1 MKLYFVRHG
10 ESEANVLQIISN
22 RGYKHGLTDKGRQQA
37 LTLAQTL
44 QDGNISRIYAS
55 PLMRAVQTAEILAE
69 AWGVSYTTTA
79 ALREFDCG
87 VIEDKGDTDSWA
99 IWRSV
104 WEDWFQRQ
112 KWDSCADG
120 GESFLDIKARFVPF
134 VNALIEQYGHTE
146 EHLLLVGHGG
156 LFISMLPQV
165 LTNVDPAFALS
176 QHMTNTGCVVAE
188 LHPEGLVCTEWS
200 QTTILST
207 SS

>member
-1 MKLYFVRHG
+1 MRLYFVRHG

-22 RGYKHGLTDKGRQQA
+22 RGYKHGLTDRGRQQA

-44 QDGNISRIYAS
+44 QDANIARIYAS
-55 PLMRAVQTAEILAE
+55 PLMRAVQTAEILAD
-69 AWGVSYTTTA
+69 AWGVDYSTTP

-87 VIEDKGDTDSWA
+87 VIEDKDDPASWMV
-99 IWRSV
+99 WRNV

-134 VNALIEQYGHTE
+134 VDSLIAEYGQTG

-156 LFISMLPQV
+156 LFISMLPLV
-165 LTNVDPAFALS
+165 LTNVEPAFAHAH
-176 QHMTNTGCVVAE
+176 HMTNTGYVVAD
-188 LHPEGLVCTEWS
+188 LRTEGLVCTEWC
-200 QTTILST
+200 QTTVST
-207 SS
+207 S